1 MRRIVDLL
9 LRDRVLLL
17 ICAFGLLARVTFV
30 ATLEPRL
37 YWPIDE
43 GAYDHL
49 AKALASGKGYVTPE
63 GEFTAYRPVGYPA
76 FLALLYSVFGPNL
89 VVVRLVQ
96 SLLTTALVCVV
107 YLLGRHLFTKEVAR
121 VAAGMCALYPY
132 YIYISGVLYSEAL
145 SVLLMACGVYLFIAA
160 CERPAT
166 AKFVIVGALL
176 GALVLTRPNTVAAF
190 PFFLAWYIWVPGVR
204 RRVPVWM
211 PGVAMAVAVLLIL
224 PWMARNQVRL
234 GAFTLATNGGRN
246 FWLGNNPGATA
257 DTGNEVP
264 LTPELTAKLEGARS
278 EVERDRV
285 YYASGLQFIRR
296 QPSRFLGLTASKA
309 IAFWRLYPVPSSG
322 FKQHEGFSKLASI
335 VTYGPILVLAIVGLA
350 VSWANAPER
359 NLAFLCLFV
368 CFNVAHAVYISIVR
382 LRLPLDLFLMT
393 FAAYAVTRAREWC
406 AQLTCGKRE
415 KSVGRVEER

>member
-132 YIYISGVLYSEAL
+132 YIYISGVLY
-145 SVLLMACGVYLFIAA
+145 
-160 CERPAT
+160 
-166 AKFVIVGALL
+166 
-176 GALVLTRPNTVAAF
+176 
-190 PFFLAWYIWVPGVR
+190 
-204 RRVPVWM
+204 
-211 PGVAMAVAVLLIL
+211 
-224 PWMARNQVRL
+224 
-234 GAFTLATNGGRN
+234 
-246 FWLGNNPGATA
+246 
-257 DTGNEVP
+257 
-264 LTPELTAKLEGARS
+264 
-278 EVERDRV
+278 
-285 YYASGLQFIRR
+285 
-296 QPSRFLGLTASKA
+296 
-309 IAFWRLYPVPSSG
+309 
-322 FKQHEGFSKLASI
+322 
-335 VTYGPILVLAIVGLA
+335 
-350 VSWANAPER
+350 
-359 NLAFLCLFV
+359 
-368 CFNVAHAVYISIVR
+368 
-382 LRLPLDLFLMT
+382 
-393 FAAYAVTRAREWC
+393 
-406 AQLTCGKRE
+406 
-415 KSVGRVEER
+415 